1 MKLRRD
7 AIKFKKVSKL
17 IKHYFKS
24 NYFLNET
31 IEDYDSK
38 LKIPTYIVLLLSQYC
53 NLNQEDVLQAL
64 INNNFFKI
72 FKNEINQDHYDMSI
86 NVVIIFLSQQKKIID
101 QNIWK
106 SLITDIF
113 NIFKINYLID
123 YMPISIIKT
132 LKNDYENNVQKI
144 IIQQKYL
151 TNIHKLLRE
160 ILPSNMCMLAVLM
173 NQMLEKIG

>member
-101 QNIWK
+101 QNI
-106 SLITDIF
+106 
-113 NIFKINYLID
+113 
-123 YMPISIIKT
+123 
-132 LKNDYENNVQKI
+132 
-144 IIQQKYL
+144 
-151 TNIHKLLRE
+151 
-160 ILPSNMCMLAVLM
+160 
-173 NQMLEKIG
+173 